1 MKTAWSIDI
10 KIRKSS
16 VTIVNSLNV
25 YSILHLFMKSYREDS
40 VVAQKQEYVEM
51 TWSSQLHLQSLLL
64 ILRL

>member
-40 VVAQKQEYVEM
+40 LVAQKLEYV
-51 TWSSQLHLQSLLL
+51 
-64 ILRL
+64 